1 MGWKSQ
7 IPDRAEHV
15 RLALKSIV
23 DEGWSLLEGDMV
35 PAKALIK
42 GCRTATDND
51 ISKLS
56 IKNYQNIYYNFDNI
70 LNSFF
75 KKIFRTSTI
84 FHKR

>member
-1 MGWKSQ
+1 MGWKSH

-56 IKNYQNIYYNFDNI
+56 ITKRNVLGDRI
-70 LNSFF
+70 
-75 KKIFRTSTI
+75 STLQGAV
-84 FHKR
+84 